1 MHQVCTL
8 LYILAFLLG
17 QTASYIDLHTLRS
30 DEIAIMQYDSRKMG
44 DYWQAAALW
53 NKHYCEKHGHKFIY
67 YASKEG
73 CHYHGEKLATP
84 WCKVKAMIQANADFP
99 EVKFFIYMD
108 SDAVLDKQFAEM
120 PLMTIVGT
128 MQAKLDW
135 DPKKKPVIFN
145 QDGPCWWCRLVQSV
159 GYDMCLNAGTMYF
172 CCRPFLWKDS
182 PFEGRHISFH
192 HTRASLCDLHPCFC
206 SQAQLRGTD
215 TS

>member
-1 MHQVCTL
+1 MIYRDMYLECAL
-8 LYILAFLLG
+8 LYILAFLLS
-17 QTASYIDLHTLRS
+17 QTVSYIDLHTLRS

-53 NKHYCEKHGHKFIY
+53 NKHYCEKHGHKFVY

-145 QDGPCWWCRLVQSV
+145 QDGPCWWCRLVKSV
-159 GYDMCLNAGTMYF
+159 GYDMCLNAGM
-172 CCRPFLWKDS
+172 
-182 PFEGRHISFH
+182 
-192 HTRASLCDLHPCFC
+192 
-206 SQAQLRGTD
+206 
-215 TS
+215 